1 MKYVDPMFSVSVV
14 IALWSTFLL
23 ADCFVRIFTLN
34 NTESNRSFILIWGL
48 NQRNTRGRKN
58 LTVNKAKLNECL
70 VMSFT
75 YVVSVYRISLL
86 FRSVDR
92 VHMSTLHLL
101 QRCIEDL
108 WAVFFASSGCI
119 YAGVLVWVKKCSSEV
134 NLTVIPHDRLVNTDL
149 FFPRNIPL
157 FVESTSL

>member
-1 MKYVDPMFSVSVV
+1 MKYVDPMLSVSVV
-14 IALWSTFLL
+14 IALWSTFLS
-23 ADCFVRIFTLN
+23 ADCFIRIFTLN

-48 NQRNTRGRKN
+48 NQRNIRGRKN

-86 FRSVDR
+86 FCSVDR
-92 VHMSTLHLL
+92 VHMSTLSLR

-108 WAVFFASSGCI
+108 WAVLFASSGCI
-119 YAGVLVWVKKCSSEV
+119 YAGVLVWVKKCRSEV
-134 NLTVIPHDRLVNTDL
+134 NLTVIPHDRLVNTDFF
-149 FFPRNIPL
+149 FFP
-157 FVESTSL
+157 